1 VSAFPAVLDYDS
13 FEMAVEDAR
22 RIMPNRDIAQLLR
35 NDPDMIMSLMKG
47 KNLIVYDHFEN
58 PFS

>member
-1 VSAFPAVLDYDS
+1 MLDYDS
-13 FEMAVEDAR
+13 FEMAMDDAK
-22 RIMPNRDIAQLLR
+22 RIMPNQDIAQLLR

-47 KNLIVYDHFEN
+47 KNLIVYDHFDN